1 MGSVRNDSTDV
12 ATDPA
17 SSAPPPRAKR
27 KPAPRATIP
36 SAVEPDYVPPDFSA
50 SRQIRIGA
58 SFIEQFVA
66 GHDAGDVLR
75 ELVQNEFDGGGEVLK
90 LTFGTRS
97 LEVTGSGR
105 SIDARGWDRLSV
117 IVGTGNVMGS
127 GNGELVAPKEN
138 GIGSKNFGLRS
149 LFRFGDAIHV
159 RSGGKVALLDLQ
171 TQETA
176 READPSWR
184 REKGVHVHV
193 SYRQE
198 STDRLEAFMVDRE
211 QHALDLM
218 AAGIPDTLVKLALPG
233 QRRGLCQV
241 QINSMRTGRTL
252 RWKQDAVAGR
262 CRVAGVSMVSRKG
275 RLLDGETGTPFQEEE
290 FSRSVEIPADHQRRP
305 FPAYYRVAGGR
316 LKIAVSVAISRKR
329 IDLQQGGHFYY
340 PLKAPSSRTGCAI
353 SVSGPFELNTD
364 RSGIIDHVWND
375 WLIDQAVDLT
385 IELLKAD
392 WLERYGADAYKAL
405 ISNGVASPDRFVFA
419 IEKRL
424 KEGTCWPTLASG
436 ADKFATATGIILPTD
451 QQYTGF
457 LSDERYLDP
466 VLAGNQDIRDLL
478 ERCGANRFTLGSLIR
493 LRCAGEDSTGLAT
506 KVKDEANYHYTSYE
520 ATLRDVE
527 RQKRFATAFSA
538 FPRRLTKQHNSDLA
552 DTPSTLSATGAL
564 RPAAKLMIVD
574 PDLWADCPE
583 PEENRLHPDLVPFK
597 AVSRHCRKFD
607 EERWL
612 IDAAERAAAAAP
624 DDRERETLYRKL
636 LSREA
641 PISRAALGALRAS
654 PVVKNQRGEWVAP
667 ASMVILKRPLARL
680 LDPAINAPSK
690 ELLAAP
696 ALLARLRIRGTLNG
710 ADLVRYA
717 RGLVDRP
724 EMARSFQKLLGD
736 QLKLLNP
743 ATIDELRDVPCL
755 LTRTGGLASPSTLHL
770 DTPTNRLCIGDD
782 SRIVNG
788 SDELLFRKLKLK
800 QAPDSD
806 TLLDIIK
813 RRRDEG
819 RAPDRPDLLY
829 PALVDAISR
838 ERQPKIDF
846 ADKPICWIEDEYY
859 APSDILVGAQIPAPL
874 AEVIPI
880 YRHVDDLGRAYQDL
894 GAPSNPGESHW
905 TRFFRIVGDEWV
917 QSIPLNHHKRRTLLE
932 AYRLR
937 GLSGL
942 PAHLDDVRCL
952 IDDRAR
958 LYTLD
963 ELRAG
968 RLVEP
973 DFPALQ
979 AALRFAD
986 SHIGVIE
993 TSDRSRSFY
1002 AALGIRPLS
1011 AMAGGSTPVMGAC
1024 GRPPFW
1030 FKTKLSE
1037 RVLGMLHRPLFAWAL
1052 SEVAYR
1058 NRHGHAGFAPS
1069 DLKTIEQRLAGI
1081 RSIEFFETLDRRYG
1095 VDGASV
1101 LVPVQLALDGVRLGL
1116 VPPKNKAVFQLL
1128 LAEALAEIAGATSVA
1143 NMRAIANAFLPL
1155 LLCGTQEELLD
1166 YLEMNGIPLRRP
1178 FQDDDG
1184 LNLDLDLEDDEE
1196 FPNDAEELAVRQVFD
1211 DLNTQGA
1218 SSSEPVTPVDPP
1230 ANPPATLS
1238 SPPPPSPS
1246 PPSFQLPDL
1255 DDVSLT
1261 VADTKGTTM
1270 EPRQPGSR
1278 SGGSSGNWLPPTPEE
1293 VARAGRLGERGE
1305 VLVYRM
1311 ELEKVRAMGYE
1322 EPERY
1327 VIWTSRDHPG
1337 ADHDIRSIDTEGR
1350 PRWLEVKATTGTDG
1364 RFEWPRQ
1371 EFERALRERERY
1383 ELWRVYR
1390 VAEQNPIAKCFPNP
1404 AGLLGTRKI
1413 VLELAGLRANIE
1425 DVG

>member
-1 MGSVRNDSTDV
+1 M
-12 ATDPA
+12 PE
-17 SSAPPPRAKR
+17 
-27 KPAPRATIP
+27 PRATAL
-36 SAVEPDYVPPDFSA
+36 SAAEPDYVPPDFSGN
-50 SRQIRIGA
+50 RQIRIGA

-97 LEVTGSGR
+97 LEVAGSGR
-105 SIDARGWDRLSV
+105 NIDARGWERLSV

-127 GNGELVAPKEN
+127 GNGEVVAPKEN

-176 READPSWR
+176 RVVDPSWHG
-184 REKGVHVHV
+184 EKGVRVHV

-198 STDRLEAFMVDRE
+198 STDRLEVFSVDRE
-211 QHALDLM
+211 QHALGLM
-218 AAGIPDTLVKLALPG
+218 ASGIPDTLVKLALTG
-233 QRRGLCQV
+233 RKRGLR
-241 QINSMRTGRTL
+241 QIQIDSIRTGRTL

-262 CRVAGVSMVSRKG
+262 CRVAGVSMVTRKG
-275 RLLDGETGTPFQEEE
+275 RLLDGEAGTPFQEEE
-290 FSRSVEIPADHQRRP
+290 FSRSVTIPAEYQSRR

-329 IDLQQGGHFYY
+329 IDLQQGGHLYY

-353 SVSGPFELNTD
+353 SVSAPFELNTD

-385 IELLKAD
+385 IELLKTD
-392 WLERYGADAYKAL
+392 WFGRYGADAYKAL
-405 ISNGVASPDRFVFA
+405 ISSGVASADRFVAA
-419 IEKRL
+419 IEERL
-424 KEGTCWPTLASG
+424 RKEACWPTLASG
-436 ADKFATATGIILPTD
+436 ADKLATAGRIIIPADEL
-451 QQYTGF
+451 YTGF
-457 LSDERYLDP
+457 LSDKHYLDP
-466 VLAGNQDIRDLL
+466 VLAEDQDVCDLI
-478 ERCGANRFTLGSLIR
+478 ERCGANRFTLGSLVR
-493 LRCAGEDSTGLAT
+493 LRCAGKDSSVLAT
-506 KVKDEANYHYTSYE
+506 KIKKEANCHYANYE
-520 ATLRDVE
+520 PALRDVE
-527 RQKRFATAFSA
+527 RQKRFAKVLSTY
-538 FPRRLTKQHNSDLA
+538 PRRLTRQHNMDLA
-552 DTPSTLSATGAL
+552 HTPSTLNATGAL

-574 PDLWADCPE
+574 PDLWTDCPE
-583 PEENRLHPDLVPFK
+583 PVENRLHPELVPFK
-597 AVSRHCRKFD
+597 SVSRHCREFD

-612 IDAAERAAAAAP
+612 IDAAERASEAAD

-636 LSREA
+636 LSRES
-641 PISRAALGALRAS
+641 PISRAALGALRTN
-654 PVVKNQRGEWVAP
+654 PVVKNQRGEWATP
-667 ASMVILKRPLARL
+667 ANMVLLKPPLARL
-680 LDPAINAPSK
+680 LDPAIDAPSQ

-696 ALLARLRIRGTLNG
+696 VLLAKLRIRGTVDG

-717 RGLVDRP
+717 RGLADRP

-736 QLKLLNP
+736 QLKAITP
-743 ATIDELRDVPCL
+743 ATVNELRDIPCL
-755 LTRTGGLASPSTLHL
+755 RTRTGCLAAPSTLHL

-782 SRIVNG
+782 SRIVDG

-806 TLLDIIK
+806 TLLGIIE

-829 PALVDAISR
+829 PALVAAISR
-838 ERQPKIDF
+838 ERRPKAAF
-846 ADKPICWIEDEYY
+846 ANQLICWIQNAYR
-859 APSDILVGAQIPAPL
+859 APSEILVGVHVPVPLTDAIP
-874 AEVIPI
+874 V
-880 YRHVDDLGRAYQDL
+880 YRHNDDIARAYQDL
-894 GAPSNPGESHW
+894 GAPSVPGENHW
-905 TRFFRIVGDEWV
+905 ARFFQTVGDEWMR
-917 QSIPLNHHKRRTLLE
+917 SIPLDQHKRRALLE
-932 AYRLR
+932 AYKLR
-937 GLSGL
+937 GPSGL
-942 PAHLDDVRCL
+942 PAGLDAVRCL
-952 IDDRAR
+952 MDDRAR

-963 ELRAG
+963 DLRAG

-993 TSDRSRSFY
+993 RSERSRSFY

-1011 AMAGGSTPVMGAC
+1011 AMAGASTPVMGAS

-1030 FKTKLSE
+1030 FKTKLGD

-1058 NRHGHAGFAPS
+1058 NRYGQVGFAPS

-1095 VDGASV
+1095 VGGASV
-1101 LVPVQLALDGVRLGL
+1101 LVPVHLALDGKRLGL
-1116 VPPKNKAVFQLL
+1116 IPPKNKAVFQLL
-1128 LAEALAEIAGATSVA
+1128 LAEALAEVAGATSVA
-1143 NMRAIANAFLPL
+1143 TMRGIANAFLPL
-1155 LLCGTQEELLD
+1155 LLCGTQEELVD
-1166 YLEMNGIPLRRP
+1166 YLEMNGIPLRRHVR
-1178 FQDDDG
+1178 DDG
-1184 LNLDLDLEDDEE
+1184 DLNLNLDLDDDEE
-1196 FPNDAEELAVRQVFD
+1196 FPEDAEELAVRQVFD
-1211 DLNTQGA
+1211 DLHTEGP
-1218 SSSEPVTPVDPP
+1218 SSSDPVTPVDPP
-1230 ANPPATLS
+1230 VQPPAAPS
-1238 SPPPPSPS
+1238 PQPPPTTAP
-1246 PPSFQLPDL
+1246 FQLPDL
-1255 DDVSLT
+1255 DEVSLT

-1278 SGGSSGNWLPPTPEE
+1278 VGGSSGNWLPPTPEE

-1305 VLVYRM
+1305 ALVYRM
-1311 ELEKVRAMGYE
+1311 ELEGVRAMGYE
-1322 EPERY
+1322 EAERY
-1327 VIWTSRDHPG
+1327 VIWTSRDQPG
-1337 ADHDIRSIDTEGR
+1337 ADHDIRSIDAEGR
-1350 PRWLEVKATTGTDG
+1350 PRWLEVKATSGTDG

-1371 EFERALRERERY
+1371 EFEKALRERERY
-1383 ELWRVYR
+1383 ELWRVYQ
-1390 VAEQNPIAKCFPNP
+1390 VAERNPIAKCFPNP

-1425 DVG
+1425 DIG